1 MLTRLLR
8 RPLTALIATM
18 LAISGLALVA
28 AAPAQAGT
36 IAACTSPSPPS
47 WWATRLQEAADNPND
62 SVPSSWGTSLNISRI
77 VCRESDYNHSASNGQ
92 YYGLGQLNEYDVT
105 TYGGFSWN
113 SYVNGTSTN
122 PATYYQL
129 LAALR
134 YCKARYGDTTS
145 AWNSEVNRGW
155 W

>member
-1 MLTRLLR
+1 MLIRLLR
-8 RPLTALIATM
+8 LPVAALIATV
-18 LAISGLALVA
+18 LAITGLAVVA

-77 VCRESDYNHSASNGQ
+77 VCRESDYNHYASNGQ
-92 YYGLGQLNEYDVT
+92 Y
-105 TYGGFSWN
+105 YGGFSWN
-113 SYVNGTSTN
+113 SYVNGTSTH

-145 AWNSEVNRGW
+145 AWDSEVNRGW